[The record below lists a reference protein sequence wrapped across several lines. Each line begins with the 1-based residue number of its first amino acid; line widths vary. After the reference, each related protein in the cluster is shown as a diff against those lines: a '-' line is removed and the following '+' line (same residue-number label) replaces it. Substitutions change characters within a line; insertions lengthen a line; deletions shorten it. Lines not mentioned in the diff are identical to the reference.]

1 MKRYSANY
9 TVKEV
14 RGLVEGYAELYEAKD
29 VSGGG
34 LLILCKLADLD
45 VAMKA
50 MPPKEY
56 RVVFVHGMLRNTS
69 RDSEV
74 TLGISAR
81 TVLRLYDAGLLW
93 ITRYLNGSFATQKKG
108 RT

>member
-1 MKRYSANY
+1 MKNYSD
-9 TVKEV
+9 KEI
-14 RGLVEGYAELYEAKD
+14 RGLVENYAVLCEAKD

-45 VAMKA
+45 IAMKA

-56 RVVFVHGMLRNTS
+56 RVVFVHGLLRHTV

-74 TLGISAR
+74 VLGVSR
-81 TVLRLYDAGLLW
+81 QTVSRLYESGLLW
-93 ITRYLNGSFATQKKG
+93 ITRYLNGSIK
-108 RT
+108 